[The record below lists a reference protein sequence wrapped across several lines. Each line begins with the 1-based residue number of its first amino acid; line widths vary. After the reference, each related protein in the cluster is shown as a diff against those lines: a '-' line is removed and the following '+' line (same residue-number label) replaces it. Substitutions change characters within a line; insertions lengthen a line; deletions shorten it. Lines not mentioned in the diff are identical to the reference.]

1 MENSLANKKIISIII
16 VLLLLLNTK
25 IYAVNDNYSTTI
37 NVNNYKAKR
46 GEEVVITIG
55 LTDIKIVTGEKG
67 LGAYVASIEFDS
79 SVFEYCS
86 TGSTDKW
93 EAPFYKDGLIT
104 GNTKDGEVISTTQSI
119 GTITFKVKDNAKLGD
134 TTISLTNFSA
144 STAET
149 DVATSNKSV
158 RISILDKENNNNAN
172 NGNNNSNNNNNS
184 NTGNNNNKPGN
195 SNNGNT
201 GNNNKNDPPVNNNH
215 VNNDNNSN
223 NGNVGNSSKNP
234 ISHTNNK
241 ENSNINNNDSSNL
254 EDDNENSNDNNSL
267 NTIIENNEEDSLN
280 IIVDNEVIDI
290 GKKIEEKPIEN
301 GRVIVI
307 VLAVGFSLVTVISI
321 FKLGIIKK

>member
-16 VLLLLLNTK
+16 IILLLLNTK

-158 RISILDKENNNNAN
+158 RISILDKENNNAN